1 LLSFSGLLNN
11 TNRSI
16 PGYSSSTSGSA
27 VVVTRTAGVIMAQNR
42 RLTDLKNIG
51 KKIAGRLNEVGIF
64 SENEL
69 RLAGAVAAH
78 RMIKKKYPEETLPV
92 CYYLYSFEG
101 ALTDRHWNEIG
112 EERKQELKAQSG

>member
-1 LLSFSGLLNN
+1 M
-11 TNRSI
+11 
-16 PGYSSSTSGSA
+16 PGCCSSTSDLAGG
-27 VVVTRTAGVIMAQNR
+27 VTPTAGVIMAQNR
-42 RLTDLKNIG
+42 KLTDLKNIG

-101 ALTDRHWNEIG
+101 ALTGRHWDEIG